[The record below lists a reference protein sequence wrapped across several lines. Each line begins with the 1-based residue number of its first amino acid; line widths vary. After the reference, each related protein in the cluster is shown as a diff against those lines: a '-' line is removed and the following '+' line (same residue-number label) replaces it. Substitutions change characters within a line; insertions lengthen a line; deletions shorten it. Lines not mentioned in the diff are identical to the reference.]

1 MYKDIRIMVNC
12 EWDCEKIR
20 VVMVVMVV
28 KNHNHHN
35 ILPYLICLTILA
47 IYFPIISNSRF
58 TTVPT
63 LNS

>member
-1 MYKDIRIMVNC
+1 MGNYELPNTAYRLLFTVYFLPFPLSPGLL
-12 EWDCEKIR
+12 
-20 VVMVVMVV
+20 VP
-28 KNHNHHN
+28 
-35 ILPYLICLTILA
+35 LPYFICLTIFA